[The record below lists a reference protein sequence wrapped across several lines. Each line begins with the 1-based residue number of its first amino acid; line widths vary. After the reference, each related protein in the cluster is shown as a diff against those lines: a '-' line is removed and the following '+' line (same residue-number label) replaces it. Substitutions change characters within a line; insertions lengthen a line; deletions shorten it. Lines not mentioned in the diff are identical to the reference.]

1 MASKTSAVAD
11 QEPIEVLIALHDKF
25 ELMDFTGPVETLMH
39 ALHDVKD
46 PGMMIAPLVSPV
58 AASRYSHHDSPIM
71 LTNLFVLYRV
81 YRFRH
86 HHRIR

>member
-25 ELMDFTGPVETLMH
+25 ELMDFAGPVETLMH

-46 PGMMIAPLVSPV
+46 PGMIATSIAPVT
-58 AASRYSHHDSPIM
+58 ASRYNHHGLRSY
-71 LTNLFVLYRV
+71 LC
-81 YRFRH
+81 
-86 HHRIR
+86 